1 MTLSSSTGCVK
12 LSLNQVQMAIEAA
25 GYPTAHTK
33 AKAIHDKSQ
42 AVSGEVEAALAR
54 IGKGR
59 PAAAKKRSTVD
70 LLYV

>member
-12 LSLNQVQMAIEAA
+12 LSLNQVQLAIDTA

-42 AVSGEVEAALAR
+42 AVSGEVEAAFAGSEKKDPL
-54 IGKGR
+54 
-59 PAAAKKRSTVD
+59 PQKKRSTVD